1 MKNRQTLNSVKN
13 VIREEIQFQLTK
25 KQLFENLDRKT
36 LKRILNEGA
45 VSVITYT
52 KNINI
57 AISEPFRIVNPNP
70 NDKITTIV
78 SKNPSAQGSL
88 QTLTVKFIYKLQ
100 ALADSAEY
108 GDFMKARKE
117 NEGQFFSTD
126 KTSLIIANH
135 ANTIQNTLLKK
146 YPKLSYTLDLE
157 VTYSSNVQ
165 ISLAEFKGQK
175 VTQ

>member
-25 KQLFENLDRKT
+25 KQLFENLDKKT
-36 LKRILNEGA
+36 LRRMLNEGA
-45 VSVITYT
+45 GSVITYT
-52 KNINI
+52 KNITT

-70 NDKITTIV
+70 NDSIITIT

-100 ALADSAEY
+100 ALPNSEDYTA
-108 GDFMKARKE
+108 FVNARKA
-117 NEGQFFSTD
+117 NEKFFFTTD

-135 ANTIQNTLLKK
+135 VNTIKNTNLN
-146 YPKLSYTLDLE
+146 PSLSYTLDLE
-157 VTYSSNVQ
+157 IIPSSNLK
-165 ISLAEFKGQK
+165 ISLDEFKGK
-175 VTQ
+175 KENRTS